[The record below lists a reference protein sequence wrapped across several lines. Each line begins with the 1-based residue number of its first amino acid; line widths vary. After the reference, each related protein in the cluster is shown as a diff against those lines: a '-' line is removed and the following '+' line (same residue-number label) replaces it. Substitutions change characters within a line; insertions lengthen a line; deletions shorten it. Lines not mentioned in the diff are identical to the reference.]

1 MCVLSSFNVAVNV
14 TLIMSK
20 AEKKDGIKDGDPNKM
35 KLDKESLKQLIREQL
50 ANEIQGLEVG
60 KDTTADVRRDAMA
73 QAQAQ
78 AGSGLSDEERN
89 LIKQVVG
96 LLTQSGM
103 KTNLLSGDIAL
114 KLKQLVP
121 VLQKVVGEPAKQG
134 DAK

>member
-1 MCVLSSFNVAVNV
+1 
-14 TLIMSK
+14 
-20 AEKKDGIKDGDPNKM
+20 
-35 KLDKESLKQLIREQL
+35 
-50 ANEIQGLEVG
+50 
-60 KDTTADVRRDAMA
+60 MA